1 MEKKIITS
9 ANAPAP
15 IGPYSHAN
23 LVGNTLYV
31 SGQVAK
37 DAKTGEMIQDTIEQ
51 ETQKVME
58 NLKAILHEAGMS
70 LSHVVKATIYC
81 IDLGNF
87 AAINQVYGSYFKE
100 HFPARETVQVVKLPL
115 NANVEISVVAIK
127 GD

>member
-23 LVGNTLYV
+23 LFGNTLYV

-37 DAKTGEMIQDTIEQ
+37 DAKTGEMKQSDIKI

-58 NLKAILHEAGMS
+58 NVNAILTEAGMDFT
-70 LSHVVKATIYC
+70 HVVKTTIFC
-81 IDLGNF
+81 VDLGDF
-87 AAINQVYGSYFKE
+87 ASINEVYGSFFTGNY
-100 HFPARETVQVVKLPL
+100 PARETVQVVKLPL

-127 GD
+127 G

>member
-37 DAKTGEMIQDTIEQ
+37 DAKTGEMVTGEIKA
-51 ETQKVME
+51 ETKKVME
-58 NLKAILHEAGMS
+58 NVEAILKEAGMDFS
-70 LSHVVKATIYC
+70 NVVKTTIFC
-81 IDLGNF
+81 VDLGNF
-87 AAINQVYGSYFKE
+87 ASINEVYGSFFTGNY
-100 HFPARETVQVVKLPL
+100 PARETVQVSKLPL
-115 NANVEISVVAIK
+115 NVNVEISVVAVK
-127 GD
+127 